1 MSSFQALLVS
11 KVDQQSTWI
20 PYHTDRADKS
30 LDSFALTVTLTMV
43 APGYGGPGWLW
54 DCGYGGLWLWRP
66 LVMAALGYGG
76 PSPIRVGDE

>member
-43 APGYGGPGWLW
+43 AFGYGGPWLW
-54 DCGYGGLWLWRP
+54 QP
-66 LVMAALGYGG
+66 LAMAGRHRY
-76 PSPIRVGDE
+76 E